1 MTPQA
6 FQFSSPSEYSDWA
19 NYSGFNRKTGEQEA
33 PTQSGV
39 APPTDFSSY
48 LDQRTQPIMDK
59 FNAYSNIA
67 KQVGNGDIS
76 GAFATYQNRNAPT
89 PTQVPSSAPPPPSS
103 DISGFEKPFTP
114 PTFGA
119 DGGSITD
126 GLSKSIMNSFGM
138 ENGGI
143 VDAAKVFLGLH

>member
-19 NYSGFNRKTGEQEA
+19 NYSGFNRKTGELEA

-76 GAFATYQNRNAPT
+76 GAFATYQNRNAPQ
-89 PTQVPSSAPPPPSS
+89 PAQMPSVPPPAPA
-103 DISGFEKPFTP
+103 DMSGFQKPYSP
-114 PTFGA
+114 ATFGA
-119 DGGSITD
+119 GGDGITD

-138 ENGGI
+138 EDGGI
-143 VDAAKVFLGLH
+143 ANAAKMFLGL